1 MQQQQQQQQ
10 PHQSPLTPVIAV
22 RTPEVISILQFNCNG
37 LQGKVTEITRFMRQ
51 HNIVV
56 AAVQETKLTTNS
68 SLHCCI
74 GYNVLRKD
82 RTRSNGGGIAFIIH
96 NTVQYRALSL
106 DLTSRDQYLEI
117 QGIAVRSGDVDLE
130 LYNVYIPPVAS
141 CPTGYRP
148 DIRSILD
155 GNIRLVLG
163 DFNAHHQLWHSR
175 LGDDQRGTLLAEQ
188 IDESTFCTLNDD
200 APTRIM
206 GTCASSPD
214 ITLASAGLINCT
226 TWQTVVSLGSDHLP
240 IIVSLERPNDFIVSE
255 RRTYMNQKKADWRGF
270 REFTDRRFGELP
282 VPSNVRIAE
291 RKFREII
298 NAAVARFVPSGRI
311 SVVRPHFPAEAARL
325 ADERDDIRNTN
336 PSDPRIAQ
344 LNSEISR
351 LVNVDKRNKWLDH
364 LSKCNLNT
372 GVNKLW
378 STVRSLS
385 NPKKKDDRV
394 AIKFADKTI
403 SDPKDCSRAFCRQF
417 IEHPERDKAKRSVVR
432 KLHNLPVVD
441 SPPLFTPI
449 KVAEAIN
456 AAKPSKAIGSDGN
469 RC

>member
-1 MQQQQQQQQ
+1 MSSASRHLEVHRTPVEAPSASNKTPLTRQQQQQQQQ

-37 LQGKVTEITRFMRQ
+37 LQGKVY
-51 HNIVV
+51 
-56 AAVQETKLTTNS
+56 
-68 SLHCCI
+68 I
-74 GYNVLRKD
+74 G
-82 RTRSNGGGIAFIIH
+82 
-96 NTVQYRALSL
+96 
-106 DLTSRDQYLEI
+106 
-117 QGIAVRSGDVDLE
+117 
-130 LYNVYIPPVAS
+130 
-141 CPTGYRP
+141 
-148 DIRSILD
+148 
-155 GNIRLVLG
+155 LVLG

-214 ITLASAGLINCT
+214 IKLASASLINCT

-270 REFTDRRFGELP
+270 REFTDHRFGELP

-291 RKFREII
+291 RKFRETI
-298 NAAVARFVPSGRI
+298 NTAVARFVPSGRI

-325 ADERDDIRNTN
+325 ADERDDTRNTN

-344 LNSEISR
+344 LNSGISR

-372 GVNKLW
+372 GVL
-378 STVRSLS
+378 SDLSLIPRRRMIGLRLS
-385 NPKKKDDRV
+385 LQ
-394 AIKFADKTI
+394 IKPFPTLRIAREHFADNLLSIRREIRRKEVLFANFTTFQ
-403 SDPKDCSRAFCRQF
+403 SWTHHHYLHLLKLQRPSTQPN
-417 IEHPERDKAKRSVVR
+417 HLKRLAPTVY
-432 KLHNLPVVD
+432 
-441 SPPLFTPI
+441 
-449 KVAEAIN
+449 
-456 AAKPSKAIGSDGN
+456 

>member
-1 MQQQQQQQQ
+1 MSSQLRCNSCLSWCHLRTCSGLSHHREWSENFVAPCRQQQHSDASSSSSYATLPSSPTQSPQIQKQQQQQQQQ

-37 LQGKVTEITRFMRQ
+37 LQV
-51 HNIVV
+51 VV

-68 SLHCCI
+68 SLHCCN

-141 CPTGYRP
+141 CRTGYRP

-175 LGDDQRGTLLAEQ
+175 LGDDQRGALLAEQ

-214 ITLASAGLINCT
+214 ITLVSAGLINCT
-226 TWQTVVSLGSDHLP
+226 TWQTVVSLGSDQLP
-240 IIVSLERPNDFIVSE
+240 IIVSLERPYDFIVSE

-291 RKFREII
+291 RKFRETI
-298 NAAVARFVPSGRI
+298 NAAVARFVP

-325 ADERDDIRNTN
+325 AEERDDIRNTN

-351 LVNVDKRNKWLDH
+351 CKRNKWLDH
-364 LSKCNLNT
+364 LSNCNLNT

-403 SDPKDCSRAFCRQF
+403 SDPKDCS
-417 IEHPERDKAKRSVVR
+417 
-432 KLHNLPVVD
+432 
-441 SPPLFTPI
+441 
-449 KVAEAIN
+449 
-456 AAKPSKAIGSDGN
+456 
-469 RC
+469 